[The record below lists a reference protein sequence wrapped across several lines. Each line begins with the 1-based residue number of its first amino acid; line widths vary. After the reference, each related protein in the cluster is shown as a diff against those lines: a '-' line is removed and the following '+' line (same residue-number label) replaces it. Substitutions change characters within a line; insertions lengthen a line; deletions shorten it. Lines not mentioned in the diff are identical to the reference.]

1 MNDLT
6 FTQASA
12 ILNEIHAQ
20 ATGSKPQAVLDESS
34 FVSVAQQ
41 TLKVGY
47 DPIINAISQVLG
59 RTIFSIRPYSRKF
72 KGMEVT
78 NQQFGAITRKLNIA
92 DSDFE
97 DSARY
102 ALTDGEAVDM
112 YKVKKP
118 NILQMNYY
126 GQNTY
131 AKHITLFRDQLDCAF
146 SSSAEFSQ
154 FVSMVMSNVSD
165 MIEQIHENTARATL
179 GNLIAGKT
187 LADTGSVIH
196 LLTEYNTVTGSTL
209 TATTVMLPENYKAFM
224 QWAYSR
230 IATLSASMTERTQL
244 YHVNVTGKELNRHT
258 PYRNQKIFMYA
269 PNKYGMEARVLADT
283 FHDSYLDQA
292 YNETV
297 NFWQSI
303 KTPDAI
309 DVKPV
314 YLAADG
320 TLTTGKE
327 TKVANIFGVIMD
339 EETAGYTVMHQWSA
353 PTPFNAAG
361 GYSNIFWHFD
371 ERYWNDFTEN
381 AIVLLMD

>member
-1 MNDLT
+1 
-6 FTQASA
+6 
-12 ILNEIHAQ
+12 
-20 ATGSKPQAVLDESS
+20 
-34 FVSVAQQ
+34 
-41 TLKVGY
+41 
-47 DPIINAISQVLG
+47 
-59 RTIFSIRPYSRKF
+59 
-72 KGMEVT
+72 
-78 NQQFGAITRKLNIA
+78 
-92 DSDFE
+92 
-97 DSARY
+97 
-102 ALTDGEAVDM
+102 
-112 YKVKKP
+112 
-118 NILQMNYY
+118 MNYY
-126 GQNTY
+126 GQNTF

-146 SSSAEFSQ
+146 SSSSEFSQ
-154 FVSMVMSNVSD
+154 FVSMVMSNASD

-179 GNLIAGKT
+179 GNFIAGKT

-196 LLTEYNTVTGSTL
+196 LLTEYNAATGSTL

-224 QWAYSR
+224 QWAFAR

-258 PYRNQKIFMYA
+258 PYRNQKIFLYA
-269 PNKYGMEARVLADT
+269 PNQFGMESRVLADT
-283 FHDSYLDQA
+283 YHDSYLTKA

-303 KTPDAI
+303 KEPDTI

-339 EETAGYTVMHQWSA
+339 EEAAGYTVMHQWSA

-381 AIVLLMD
+381 GIVLLMD

>member
-20 ATGSKPQAVLDESS
+20 ATGSKPQAVLDEAS

-47 DPIINAISQVLG
+47 DPIINAISQILG
-59 RTIFSIRPYSRKF
+59 RTVFSIRPYTRKF

-131 AKHITLFRDQLDCAF
+131 SKHITLFRDQLDCAF

-209 TATTVMLPENYKAFM
+209 TATTVMLPENYKEFM
-224 QWAYSR
+224 QWAFSR

-283 FHDSYLDQA
+283 FHDSYLEQA

-320 TLTTGKE
+320 TLTTGSE

-339 EETAGYTVMHQWSA
+339 EEAAGYTVMHQWSA